1 MKTMILDNNLDN
13 IKIYDSAGVDR
24 IFIDLEIL
32 GKVARQGHLDTVI
45 SDHSIDDIY
54 AVKSI
59 INNSSLLVR
68 VNPINSNSQQ
78 EIESVIEAG
87 ADIIMLPMFKT
98 AGEVQS
104 FIDYIDGR
112 ARTCLLIET
121 SEALARID
129 DILEV
134 PGIDEVHI
142 GLNDL
147 HLSLGL
153 SFMFELLSGS
163 LVEYLIEKLRLK
175 GIPYG
180 VGGIST
186 IGTGTLSADVILKE
200 HVRLGSTQVI
210 LSRAFKNHC
219 KSLSSFNHELNML
232 QRSHSEALQ
241 LSHAELLENKLKL
254 QCLVKDI
261 LKK

>member
-1 MKTMILDNNLDN
+1 MKTMILDNNLEN

-68 VNPINSNSQQ
+68 VNPINSNSQK

-104 FIDYIDGR
+104 FINYIDGR
-112 ARTCLLIET
+112 VRTCLLIET

-129 DILEV
+129 DILDV
-134 PGIDEVHI
+134 SGIDEVHI

-153 SFMFELLSGS
+153 DFMFELISGT
-163 LVEYLIEKLRLK
+163 LVEYLVNKIKEKNIVY
-175 GIPYG
+175 GI
-180 VGGIST
+180 GGIST
-186 IGTGTLSADVILKE
+186 IGTGTLSADLILKE
-200 HVRLGSTQVI
+200 HVRLGSTQLI
-210 LSRAFKNHC
+210 LSREFKKHC
-219 KSLSSFNHELNML
+219 VSLESFKLEIDKLHKAYTK
-232 QRSHSEALQ
+232 ALQ
-241 LSHAELLENKLKL
+241 LSEYELLDNKLRLK
-254 QCLVKDI
+254 VIVRDI
-261 LKK
+261 VGL